1 MTRRGWSMLA
11 MVVLCLAALPA
22 GAVPAPPFPIQLQQ
36 PDGSSFTG
44 YLRGDEFLSWAE
56 DMLGYSLVR
65 DPADGFLRYAVQ
77 GPDGN
82 LVPTVYLPGKD
93 DPRRL
98 PLLPGTRPSKDAIR
112 RVVDYKRTLF
122 APKAPDAKW
131 SGDIPNLVILVKF
144 SNQTS
149 HFTKTQFDPV
159 MNGSSGSVKA
169 YYREISYNGWNINST
184 ITDWISL
191 SREDQ
196 YYAYNSQYPYGHPE
210 EMIREAVNYLNGQ
223 NFDFTRF
230 DSNHDGV
237 IDAVDVIHSGYGY
250 EYSNDQRHIHSHFAY
265 LSWTIGDITT
275 HDGIR
280 IVAYHTEPEYRSD
293 MTNITQIG
301 VIVHE
306 SGHFFGLPDLYDYD
320 YDSGG
325 VGLWC
330 LMSGGPWAGPNM
342 DGTVPTHLSAWGKYQ
357 LGMAQPTWIQSTA
370 TGQTLLPV
378 ESNSNMI
385 RVNYQMPVNQYFLLE
400 NRQKTG
406 FDAYL
411 PASGLLIYHVDDG
424 QSDNNNQ
431 NRYMVDVEQADG
443 LRQLNTD
450 PYNWGDSGD
459 PWPYGS
465 NTSFGPSTTPN
476 TKAYGASTSQITIG
490 NIQRSGSNMT
500 FDVVLG
506 SSTGSYLSLNPGQ
519 LSFTGTEGGSAP
531 ASQSIQVAHQGTS
544 VLSWSAQSQAAWATV
559 SPASGT
565 TPGSASIS
573 VNLSGL
579 AAGNYEGRVRFS
591 APAALNSPQDLV
603 VRLQVNAN
611 PAVIAVAPSRLDFS
625 APQGSNATPQS
636 VNVTNA
642 GGGVLNWTID
652 AEGSWY
658 NLSSFQGQAPSTVTV
673 SPMSA
678 GLSVGTYPGAL
689 VFKAPGAA
697 DVRLPMTLTVNTTA
711 ELSVDPRALTFQTVV
726 GGAITPAQRLSV
738 LNLGTGSMDWT
749 AYCTPA
755 WLLCDPASG
764 SGNGAVQVR
773 ADPSGMPEGGYQGRI
788 LVTAPGAAGS
798 PIEIPVQLLVQKLM
812 APTAPV
818 PLSPVGGAEVPDS
831 QPELTVQNATDPGG
845 FALSYVFEVYPAG
858 GATPVWVSDPVPEG
872 AGGITSVITG
882 KLDSQATYEW
892 RAQAKNTQG
901 LSGPFCERAV
911 FSVTGSSGS
920 GCSCG
925 TGGAGTLSLLV
936 LTPLI
941 FLARRRSRR

>member
-1 MTRRGWSMLA
+1 MTRRGLSILA
-11 MVVLCLAALPA
+11 MVLLGLSALPA

-36 PDGSSFTG
+36 PDGSSITG

-65 DPADGFLRYAVQ
+65 DPADGFLRYAVL
-77 GPDGN
+77 GRDGN
-82 LVPTVYLPGKD
+82 LIPTVYLPGKD

-98 PLLPGTRPSKDAIR
+98 PLLPGIRPTKDAIR
-112 RVVDYKRTLF
+112 RVVDYKRSLF
-122 APKAPDAKW
+122 PAAPGTKW

-144 SNQTS
+144 ANQSS
-149 HFTKTQFDPV
+149 HFTKAQFDSV

-169 YYREISYNGWNINST
+169 YYGEISYNQWNIVST
-184 ITDWISL
+184 VTDWINL
-191 SREDQ
+191 SQNDQ
-196 YYAYNSQYPYGHPE
+196 YYAYNSAYPYGHPE
-210 EMIREAVNYLNGQ
+210 QMIREAVDYLNSQ

-250 EYSNDQRHIHSHFAY
+250 EYSNNQAHIHSHFAY

-330 LMSGGPWAGPNM
+330 LMSAGPWAGPNM

-357 LGMAQPTWIQSTA
+357 LGMAQPTHIQATST
-370 TGQTLLPV
+370 GRTLLPV
-378 ESNSNMI
+378 ESNSNMVL
-385 RVNYQMPVNQYFLLE
+385 VNYQMPTNQYFIME

-411 PASGLLIYHVDDG
+411 PGSGLLIYHVDQG

-431 NRYMVDVEQADG
+431 NRYLVDVEQADG
-443 LRQLNTD
+443 RRDLNLD
-450 PYNWGDSGD
+450 AYNVGDSSD
-459 PWPYGS
+459 PWPYSS
-465 NTSFGPSTTPN
+465 NTTFGPSTTPN
-476 TKAYGASTSQITIG
+476 TKAYGASTSQITIA
-490 NIQRSGSNMT
+490 NIQRSGSNIN

-506 SSTGSYLSLNPGQ
+506 NATGSYLSLSPAQ
-519 LSFTGTEGGSAP
+519 VSFTGIEGGGNPAP
-531 ASQSIQVAHQGTS
+531 QSVQVTHQGTAA
-544 VLSWSAQSQAAWATV
+544 LSWSAQSQAAWVTV
-559 SPASGT
+559 SPTSGT
-565 TPGSASIS
+565 TPGSANIS

-579 AAGNYEGRVRFS
+579 AAGNYEGRVRFT
-591 APAALNSPQDLV
+591 APSALNSPQDLV

-611 PAVIAVAPSRLDFS
+611 PAVISVSPSRLDFS
-625 APQGSNATPQS
+625 APQGSNPAPQS
-636 VNVTNA
+636 VDVTNA
-642 GGGVLNWTID
+642 GGGVLDWTID
-652 AEGSWY
+652 AEGSWF
-658 NLSSFQGQAPSTVTV
+658 NLSAFQGRAPSTVTV

-678 GLSVGTYPGAL
+678 GLAVGTYPGAL
-689 VFKAPGAA
+689 VFRAPGASS
-697 DVRLPMTLTVNTTA
+697 VRVEMTLTVNTTA
-711 ELSVDPRALTFQTVV
+711 ELSVEPRALSFATVV
-726 GGAITPAQRLSV
+726 GGPVTPAQRLSV
-738 LNLGTGSMDWT
+738 LNLGTGTMDWT
-749 AYCTPA
+749 AFCNPA
-755 WLLCDPASG
+755 WLLCSPASG
-764 SGNGAVQVR
+764 SGNSVIDVR
-773 ADPSGMPEGGYQGRI
+773 ADPTGMPEGSYQGHI

-798 PIEIPVQLLVQKLM
+798 PVEIPAQLQVSAQL
-812 APTAPV
+812 PPGAPV
-818 PLSPVGGAEVPDS
+818 PLSPIAGAEVGDT

-845 FALSYVFEVYPAG
+845 LALHYVFEVYLAG
-858 GATPVWVSDPVPEG
+858 GANPIWTSDPVPEG
-872 AGGITSVITG
+872 SGGITSVLSG
-882 KLDSQATYEW
+882 PLAPDGTYEW
-892 RAQAKNTQG
+892 RAQARNSQG

-911 FSVTGSSGS
+911 FSVVASSGS

-925 TGGAGTLSLLV
+925 ADGGVSLLFV
-936 LTPLI
+936 AVVAGLGL
-941 FLARRRSRR
+941 RRRRRR